1 VSATGHRHRPAVFFD
16 RDGTIIEDRH
26 YLADPEGVRLIP
38 GAAAAIRQLSAAGF
52 AVVIVTNQSGIARGL
67 ITQHQYTAVEQRLD
81 AMLRAEGAAVDATYM
96 CPHHP
101 EVGGP
106 CNCRKPGT
114 ELFIRAAHDLSLDL
128 ASSYLVGDR
137 WRDVEAAIALGA
149 RGILV
154 AGTVADAIADAGVL
168 EARDDEPPRSHE
180 RITTALSLAD
190 AVRQVLQPGKPHLTT
205 PSQRR

>member
-1 VSATGHRHRPAVFFD
+1 MTASGRRRRAAVFFD

-38 GAAAAIRQLSAAGF
+38 GAAAAISRLSAAGF

-67 ITQHQYTAVEQRLD
+67 ISQNQYNAVKQRLD

-101 EVGGP
+101 DVGGP

-114 ELFIRAAHDLSLDL
+114 ELFTKAAHDLHLDL

-154 AGTVADAIADAGVL
+154 AGSVADSVSNAMATQTSAA
-168 EARDDEPPRSHE
+168 ERSRSHE
-180 RITTALSLAD
+180 RIATAPSLAH
-190 AVRQVLQPGKPHLTT
+190 AVHQVLQAGTPHLTT
-205 PSQRR
+205 PS

>member
-1 VSATGHRHRPAVFFD
+1 MTASGRRRRPAVFFD

-38 GAAAAIRQLSAAGF
+38 GAAAAIRQLSAAGY

-67 ITQHQYTAVEQRLD
+67 ITQNQYTAVKQRLD

-101 EVGGP
+101 DIGGP

-114 ELFIRAAHDLSLDL
+114 ELFITAAHDLELDL

-149 RGILV
+149 HGILI
-154 AGTVADAIADAGVL
+154 AGTVDDSLADATASGT
-168 EARDDEPPRSHE
+168 RDDEPPRSHE
-180 RITTALSLAD
+180 SIATAASLAD
-190 AVRQVLQPGKPHLTT
+190 AVHHVLQPGTPHLTT
-205 PSQRR
+205 PS